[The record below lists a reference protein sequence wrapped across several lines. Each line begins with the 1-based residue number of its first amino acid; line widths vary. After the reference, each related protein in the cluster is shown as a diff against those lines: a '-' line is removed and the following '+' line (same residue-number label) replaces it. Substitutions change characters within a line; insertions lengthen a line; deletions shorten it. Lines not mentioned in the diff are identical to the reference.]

1 MEKLTFDEVRS
12 LNRPL
17 VARAS
22 ASYSWGIPE
31 WDNLWKCVQHSVDN
45 GRKKTFPLSTLILEF
60 KPWPPASSD
69 GYFLVLEGAPYIIT
83 IFLVHAVFLDLDR
96 ARNLQIPLP
105 SLWREMLVKRGTHL
119 LRDNKDLGLMTALD
133 SGDDVAQRACHP
145 LAAAYRYFNV
155 KLQVAV

>member
-83 IFLVHAVFLDLDR
+83 IFLVHAVFLDL
-96 ARNLQIPLP
+96 
-105 SLWREMLVKRGTHL
+105 
-119 LRDNKDLGLMTALD
+119 TALEIFRYRSRL
-133 SGDDVAQRACHP
+133 SGGRCLSNEARISFETT
-145 LAAAYRYFNV
+145 RTWG
-155 KLQVAV
+155 